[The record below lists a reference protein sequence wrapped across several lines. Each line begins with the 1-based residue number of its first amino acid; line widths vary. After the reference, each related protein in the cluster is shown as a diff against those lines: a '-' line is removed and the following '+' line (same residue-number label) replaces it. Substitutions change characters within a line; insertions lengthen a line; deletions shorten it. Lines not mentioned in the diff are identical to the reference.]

1 MAATSKSID
10 TDFLSLRTV
19 FARNTDNTKI
29 SSTKV
34 LVADGNGG
42 TFWAAPQLL
51 GSLPVFNVIETSAA
65 KYTATET
72 NRTLRLT
79 AGEGI
84 SMNSSTLLGTTFL
97 NIDVSGAANIS
108 SSKIKIAT
116 IGFISAHTDSNTNT
130 IFLSSSKTA
139 PALSTGDLYFQQ
151 LKVISSVQD
160 PIDTTPFR
168 GNSLFESNKHDFYT
182 TFAAVSPLALS
193 SFTTTKQVFLS
204 MYPYSASGFLTM
216 STTIG
221 SIFISS
227 LSTISS
233 IYITKSDFSTG
244 MLSLSTIEY
253 LNHSTSVSTLVKLSN
268 DSQVEYSNSVGNTL
282 ARAFYVQMTTY
293 FDTLNKGLSTVTA
306 VKTTIDTLLST
317 NTSIFI
323 NTQSRTTSS
332 LSTFAGSGLGSLSN
346 FTAYNMFFFSS
357 QLSTLS
363 TSLGLNILTMSN
375 SVTTSIN
382 NFNRST
388 VSTFNQLGSLGYISS
403 LSLKSTIVSLP
414 YISTKQLVSTIVSL
428 PYISTKQL
436 LSTVISLNIVSS
448 QSLISTFSLENQID
462 FYTDRS
468 TFTNRFESTV
478 KGINENAPYISTLTL
493 QSTLQS
499 TFIFNNYVNS
509 IALPSTTKSIIDY
522 GSFNGYVSS
531 ISSFTP
537 QGYIYTSNMNSA
549 IYSTTNAVFSRTST
563 ISSLTYKSTIDG
575 LGEIYT
581 TTTNFTIPNCFR
593 SSIGYDGARDIQNS
607 RYLENTDNNPYEA
620 YGFVNDIYFSTATL
634 DVASMSNFI
643 VATSKVQIDFNIS
656 FNFETTASSND
667 SYSNINRLVPISSFL
682 LYTPDSS
689 PTTFISFTNGTFTE
703 YINMYFDSNDTLNQ
717 TNKFI
722 YDKRISFLC
731 SGDDIITVNKA
742 LITLNHRVLFAKYY
756 SNENPDCNVTIING
770 FPSLTNSIF
779 VTIYN

>member
-84 SMNSSTLLGTTFL
+84 AMNSSTLLGTTFL
-97 NIDVSGAANIS
+97 NIDVSGATTIS

-116 IGFISAHTDSNTNT
+116 TGFISAHTDSNTNT

-168 GNSLFESNKHDFYT
+168 GNSLFESNKHSFYT

-221 SIFISS
+221 SIFITS

-233 IYITKSDFSTG
+233 VYITKSDFSTG

-306 VKTTIDTLLST
+306 VKTTIDTMLST
-317 NTSIFI
+317 NTNIFI

-332 LSTFAGSGLGSLSN
+332 LSTFADSGLAALSN
-346 FTAYNMFFFSS
+346 FTTYNMFFFSS

-375 SVTTSIN
+375 TVTTSIN

-414 YISTKQLVSTIVSL
+414 YISTKQL
-428 PYISTKQL
+428 
-436 LSTVISLNIVSS
+436 LSTVISLNNISS
-448 QSLISTFSLENQID
+448 QSLISTFSLENQIG

-468 TFTNRFESTV
+468 TFIQNVQSTV

-537 QGYIYTSNMNSA
+537 QGYIYTSNMNPA

-563 ISSLTYKSTIDG
+563 ISTLTYISTFDG
-575 LGEIYT
+575 LGEIYINT
-581 TTTNFTIPNCFR
+581 VNSTILACFR
-593 SSIGYDGARDIQNS
+593 SSIGYNGLRGSQNS
-607 RYLENTDNNPYEA
+607 RYLQNVDNNPYDI
-620 YGFVNDIYFSTATL
+620 YGIFNDIYFSTATL

-667 SYSNINRLVPISSFL
+667 SYENINRLVPISSFL
-682 LYTPDSS
+682 LYTPDIS
-689 PTTFISFTNGTFTE
+689 PTTFVSFTNGTFTE
-703 YINMYFDSNDTLNQ
+703 YINMYYDSNDTLNK
-717 TNKFI
+717 TNKVI

-731 SGDDIITVNKA
+731 SGGDIITVNKA

-756 SNENPDCNVTIING
+756 SNGNPDCNVTIINS

>member
-1 MAATSKSID
+1 MAAATKSID

-51 GSLPVFNVIETSAA
+51 GSLPVFNAIETSAT
-65 KYTATET
+65 KYIATET

-84 SMNSSTLLGTTFL
+84 SMNSSTLYGTTF
-97 NIDVSGAANIS
+97 IYTDVSGAATLS

-116 IGFISAHTDSNTNT
+116 TGFISAHTDSNTNT
-130 IFLSSSKTA
+130 IFLSSLKTA

-151 LKVISSVQD
+151 LKVISSVQA

-168 GNSLFESNKHDFYT
+168 GNSLFVSNKHSFYT
-182 TFAAVSPLALS
+182 TLAAVGPLAFS

-216 STTIG
+216 STVAG

-233 IYITKSDFSTG
+233 VYVTTPDFSTG
-244 MLSLSTIEY
+244 MLSISTIEY
-253 LNHSTSVSTLVKLSN
+253 LNHSTNVSTLVKLSN

-293 FDTLNKGLSTVTA
+293 FDTLNKGLSTVTG
-306 VKTTIDTLLST
+306 VKTTKDTMLST

-332 LSTFAGSGLGSLSN
+332 LSTFGGSGLGSLSN
-346 FTAYNMFFFSS
+346 FTAYNILVFST

-363 TSLGLNILTMSN
+363 TSLGQNILTMSN
-375 SVTTSIN
+375 TVTTSIN

-388 VSTFNQLGSLGYISS
+388 ISTFNQLGSLGYISS
-403 LSLKSTIVSLP
+403 LSLTSTIVSLP
-414 YISTKQLVSTIVSL
+414 YISTKKLVSTVG
-428 PYISTKQL
+428 
-436 LSTVISLNIVSS
+436 SLNIVSS
-448 QSLISTFSLENQID
+448 QSLLSTFSLKNQLG

-468 TFTNRFESTV
+468 TFTQNVQSTV
-478 KGINENAPYISTLTL
+478 KGINENAPYISSLTL

-509 IALPSTTKSIIDY
+509 IALLSTTKGIIDY

-537 QGYIYTSNMNSA
+537 QGYIYTSNMNPA
-549 IYSTTNAVFSRTST
+549 IYSTTNAVFSKTST
-563 ISSLTYKSTIDG
+563 ISTLTYISTFDTLGKIYISTANSTI
-575 LGEIYT
+575 LA
-581 TTTNFTIPNCFR
+581 CFR
-593 SSIGYDGARDIQNS
+593 SSIGYDGYSGTTQNCY
-607 RYLENTDNNPYEA
+607 RLQNLVDNPFTT
-620 YGFVNDIYFSTATL
+620 YGYKYDLYFSTAQL
-634 DVASMSNFI
+634 NIRSMSNFI
-643 VATSKVQIDFNIS
+643 VTTSKVQIDFNIFFS
-656 FNFETTASSND
+656 FPTKASSNN
-667 SYSNINRLVPISSFL
+667 SYSNVNRLIPISSFL
-682 LYTPDSS
+682 QYIPDNS
-689 PTTFISFTNGTFTE
+689 PPSFISLKNGTFTE
-703 YINMYFDSNDTLNQ
+703 YVNAYYDSNDMTNQ
-717 TNKFI
+717 TNNST
-722 YDKRISFLC
+722 YNKRISFLY
-731 SGDDIITVNKA
+731 SGDDIINTYRGNN
-742 LITLNHRVLFAKYY
+742 LLLHHRVLFAAYLP
-756 SNENPDCNVTIING
+756 NPSITLLLQSY
-770 FPSLTNSIF
+770 PSPTNSIF

>member
-1 MAATSKSID
+1 MAAATKSID

-65 KYTATET
+65 KYIATET

-84 SMNSSTLLGTTFL
+84 AMNSSTLYGTTFL

-116 IGFISAHTDSNTNT
+116 TGFISAHTDSNTNT

-168 GNSLFESNKHDFYT
+168 GNSLFESNKHSFYT

-204 MYPYSASGFLTM
+204 MYPYTASGFLTM

-221 SIFISS
+221 SIFITS

-233 IYITKSDFSTG
+233 VYITKSDFSTG

-306 VKTTIDTLLST
+306 VKTTKDTMLST

-332 LSTFAGSGLGSLSN
+332 LSTFAGVGLGSLSN
-346 FTAYNMFFFSS
+346 FTAYNMLFFSS

-375 SVTTSIN
+375 TVTTSLN

-403 LSLKSTIVSLP
+403 LSLR
-414 YISTKQLVSTIVSL
+414 STIVSL

-436 LSTVISLNIVSS
+436 LSTVISLNNVSS
-448 QSLISTFSLENQID
+448 QSLISTFSLSNQIG

-468 TFTNRFESTV
+468 TFTQNFQSTV

-493 QSTLQS
+493 LSTLQS

-537 QGYIYTSNMNSA
+537 QGYIYTSNMNPA

-563 ISSLTYKSTIDG
+563 ISTLTYISTFDTLGKIYISTANSTI
-575 LGEIYT
+575 LA
-581 TTTNFTIPNCFR
+581 CFG
-593 SSIGYDGARDIQNS
+593 SSIGYNGARGIQNS
-607 RYLENTDNNPYEA
+607 RYLQNVDNNPYDI
-620 YGFVNDIYFSTATL
+620 YGFFNDIYFSTATL

-703 YINMYFDSNDTLNQ
+703 YINMYYDSNDTLNK
-717 TNKFI
+717 TNKVI

-731 SGDDIITVNKA
+731 SGGDIITVNKA

-756 SNENPDCNVTIING
+756 SNGNPDCNVTIINS

>member
-84 SMNSSTLLGTTFL
+84 AMNSSTLLGTTFL
-97 NIDVSGAANIS
+97 NIDVSGATTIS

-116 IGFISAHTDSNTNT
+116 TGFISAHTDSNTNT

-151 LKVISSVQD
+151 IKVISSVQD

-168 GNSLFESNKHDFYT
+168 GNSLFESNKHSFYT

-221 SIFISS
+221 SIFITS

-233 IYITKSDFSTG
+233 VYITKSDFSTG

-253 LNHSTSVSTLVKLSN
+253 LNHSTNVSTLVKLSN

-306 VKTTIDTLLST
+306 VKTTIDTMLST
-317 NTSIFI
+317 NTNIFI

-332 LSTFAGSGLGSLSN
+332 LSTFAGVGLGSLSN

-403 LSLKSTIVSLP
+403 LSLR
-414 YISTKQLVSTIVSL
+414 STIVSL

-436 LSTVISLNIVSS
+436 LSTVISLNNVSS
-448 QSLISTFSLENQID
+448 QSLISTFSLENQIG

-468 TFTNRFESTV
+468 TFIQNVQSTV

-537 QGYIYTSNMNSA
+537 QGYIYTSNMNPA

-563 ISSLTYKSTIDG
+563 ISTLTYISTFDT
-575 LGEIYT
+575 LGEIYIST
-581 TTTNFTIPNCFR
+581 ANSTILACFG
-593 SSIGYDGARDIQNS
+593 SSIGYNGVRGTQNS
-607 RYLENTDNNPYEA
+607 RYLQNVDNNPYDI
-620 YGFVNDIYFSTATL
+620 YGIFNDIYFSTATL

-703 YINMYFDSNDTLNQ
+703 YINMYYDSNDTLNQ
-717 TNKFI
+717 TNKVI

-731 SGDDIITVNKA
+731 SGGDIITVNKA

-756 SNENPDCNVTIING
+756 SNANPDCNVTIINC

>member
-116 IGFISAHTDSNTNT
+116 TGFISAHTDSNTNT

-168 GNSLFESNKHDFYT
+168 GNSLFESNKHSFYT

-204 MYPYSASGFLTM
+204 MYPYTASGFLTM

-221 SIFISS
+221 SIFITS

-233 IYITKSDFSTG
+233 VYITKSDFSTG

-306 VKTTIDTLLST
+306 VKTTKDTMLST

-332 LSTFAGSGLGSLSN
+332 LSTFAGVGLGSLSN

-403 LSLKSTIVSLP
+403 LSLR
-414 YISTKQLVSTIVSL
+414 STIVSL

-436 LSTVISLNIVSS
+436 LSTVISLNNVSS
-448 QSLISTFSLENQID
+448 QSLISTFSLENQIG

-468 TFTNRFESTV
+468 TFIQNVQSTV

-537 QGYIYTSNMNSA
+537 QGYIYTSNMNPA

-563 ISSLTYKSTIDG
+563 ISTLTYISTFDG
-575 LGEIYT
+575 LGEIYIST
-581 TTTNFTIPNCFR
+581 ANSTILACFG
-593 SSIGYDGARDIQNS
+593 SSIGYNGLRGSQNS
-607 RYLENTDNNPYEA
+607 RYLQNVDNNPYDI
-620 YGFVNDIYFSTATL
+620 YGIFNDIYFSTATL

-703 YINMYFDSNDTLNQ
+703 YINMYYDSNDTLNQ
-717 TNKFI
+717 TNKVI

-731 SGDDIITVNKA
+731 SGGDIITVNKA

-756 SNENPDCNVTIING
+756 SNANPDCNVTIINC

>member
-116 IGFISAHTDSNTNT
+116 TGFISAHTDSNTNT

-168 GNSLFESNKHDFYT
+168 GNSLFESNKHSFYT

-204 MYPYSASGFLTM
+204 MYPYTASGFLTM

-221 SIFISS
+221 SIFITS

-233 IYITKSDFSTG
+233 VYITKSDFSTG

-306 VKTTIDTLLST
+306 VKTTKDTMLST

-332 LSTFAGSGLGSLSN
+332 LSTFAGVGLGSLSN
-346 FTAYNMFFFSS
+346 FTAYNMLFFSS

-375 SVTTSIN
+375 TVTTSLN

-403 LSLKSTIVSLP
+403 LSLR
-414 YISTKQLVSTIVSL
+414 STIVSL

-436 LSTVISLNIVSS
+436 LSTVISLNNVSS
-448 QSLISTFSLENQID
+448 QSLISTFSLANQIG

-468 TFTNRFESTV
+468 TFTQNVQSTV

-537 QGYIYTSNMNSA
+537 QGYIYTSNMNPA

-563 ISSLTYKSTIDG
+563 ISTLTYISTFDTLGKIYISTANSTI
-575 LGEIYT
+575 LA
-581 TTTNFTIPNCFR
+581 CFG
-593 SSIGYDGARDIQNS
+593 SSIGYNGARGIQNS
-607 RYLENTDNNPYEA
+607 RYLQNVDNNPYDI
-620 YGFVNDIYFSTATL
+620 YGFFNDIYFSTATL

-703 YINMYFDSNDTLNQ
+703 YINMYYDSNDTLNK

-731 SGDDIITVNKA
+731 SGGDIITVNKA
-742 LITLNHRVLFAKYY
+742 LIKLNHRVLFAKYY
-756 SNENPDCNVTIING
+756 SNGNPDCNVTVINC

>member
-97 NIDVSGAANIS
+97 NIDVSGATTIS

-116 IGFISAHTDSNTNT
+116 TGFISAHTDSNTNT

-168 GNSLFESNKHDFYT
+168 GNSLFESNKHSFYT

-204 MYPYSASGFLTM
+204 MYPYTASGFLTM

-221 SIFISS
+221 SIFITS

-233 IYITKSDFSTG
+233 VYITKSDFSTG

-306 VKTTIDTLLST
+306 VKTTKDTMLST

-332 LSTFAGSGLGSLSN
+332 LSTFAGVGLGSLSN
-346 FTAYNMFFFSS
+346 FTAYNMLFFSS

-375 SVTTSIN
+375 TVTTSLN

-388 VSTFNQLGSLGYISS
+388 ISTFNQLGSLGYISS
-403 LSLKSTIVSLP
+403 LSLR
-414 YISTKQLVSTIVSL
+414 STIVSL

-436 LSTVISLNIVSS
+436 LSTVISLNNVSS
-448 QSLISTFSLENQID
+448 QSLISTFSLPNQIG

-468 TFTNRFESTV
+468 TFTQNVQSTV

-563 ISSLTYKSTIDG
+563 ISTLTYISTFDG
-575 LGEIYT
+575 LGEIYIT
-581 TTTNFTIPNCFR
+581 TVNSTILACFR
-593 SSIGYDGARDIQNS
+593 SSIGYNGARGIQNS
-607 RYLENTDNNPYEA
+607 RYLQNVDNNPYDI
-620 YGFVNDIYFSTATL
+620 YGFFNDIYFSTATL

-703 YINMYFDSNDTLNQ
+703 YINMYYDSNDTLNK

-731 SGDDIITVNKA
+731 SGGDIITVNKA
-742 LITLNHRVLFAKYY
+742 LIKLNHRVLFAKYY
-756 SNENPDCNVTIING
+756 SNGNPDCNVTVINC

>member
-97 NIDVSGAANIS
+97 NIDVSGATTIS

-116 IGFISAHTDSNTNT
+116 TGFISAHTDSNTNT

-168 GNSLFESNKHDFYT
+168 GNSLFESNKHSFYT

-204 MYPYSASGFLTM
+204 MYPYTASGFLTM

-221 SIFISS
+221 SIFITS

-233 IYITKSDFSTG
+233 VYITKSDFSTG

-306 VKTTIDTLLST
+306 VKTTKDTMLST

-332 LSTFAGSGLGSLSN
+332 LSTFAGVGLGSLSN
-346 FTAYNMFFFSS
+346 FTAYNMLFFSS

-375 SVTTSIN
+375 TVTTSIN

-403 LSLKSTIVSLP
+403 LSLT
-414 YISTKQLVSTIVSL
+414 STIVSL

-436 LSTVISLNIVSS
+436 LSTVISLNNVSS
-448 QSLISTFSLENQID
+448 QSLISTFSLANQIG

-468 TFTNRFESTV
+468 TFTQNFQSTV

-493 QSTLQS
+493 LSTLQS

-537 QGYIYTSNMNSA
+537 QGYIYTSNMNPA

-563 ISSLTYKSTIDG
+563 ISTLTYISTFDG
-575 LGEIYT
+575 LGEIYIT
-581 TTTNFTIPNCFR
+581 TVNSTILACFR
-593 SSIGYDGARDIQNS
+593 SSIGYNGARGFQNS
-607 RYLENTDNNPYEA
+607 TYLQNVYNNPYDI
-620 YGFVNDIYFSTATL
+620 YGFFNDIYFSTATL

-656 FNFETTASSND
+656 FNFETTASSNQ
-667 SYSNINRLVPISSFL
+667 SYANINRLVPISSFL
-682 LYTPDSS
+682 LYTPDNS
-689 PTTFISFTNGTFTE
+689 PTSFISFTNGTFTE
-703 YINMYFDSNDTLNQ
+703 YINMYYDSNDTLNK

-731 SGDDIITVNKA
+731 SGGDIITVDKA

-756 SNENPDCNVTIING
+756 SNANPDCNVTIINC

>member
-65 KYTATET
+65 KYTATEI

-84 SMNSSTLLGTTFL
+84 AMNSSTLYGTTFL

-116 IGFISAHTDSNTNT
+116 TGFISAHTDSNTNT

-168 GNSLFESNKHDFYT
+168 GNSLFESNKHNFYT

-204 MYPYSASGFLTM
+204 MYPYTASGFLTM

-221 SIFISS
+221 SIFITS

-233 IYITKSDFSTG
+233 VYITKSDFSTG

-306 VKTTIDTLLST
+306 VKTTIDTMLST
-317 NTSIFI
+317 NTNIFI

-346 FTAYNMFFFSS
+346 FTAYNMLFFSS

-375 SVTTSIN
+375 TVTTSLN

-403 LSLKSTIVSLP
+403 LSLR
-414 YISTKQLVSTIVSL
+414 STIVSL

-436 LSTVISLNIVSS
+436 LSTVISLNNVSS
-448 QSLISTFSLENQID
+448 QSLISTFSLANQIG

-468 TFTNRFESTV
+468 TFIQNVQSTV

-537 QGYIYTSNMNSA
+537 QGYIYTSNMNPA

-563 ISSLTYKSTIDG
+563 ISTLTYISTFDTLGKIYISTANSTI
-575 LGEIYT
+575 LA
-581 TTTNFTIPNCFR
+581 CFG
-593 SSIGYDGARDIQNS
+593 SSIGYNGARGIQNS
-607 RYLENTDNNPYEA
+607 RYLQNVDNNPYDI
-620 YGFVNDIYFSTATL
+620 YGFFNDIYFSTATL

-703 YINMYFDSNDTLNQ
+703 YINMYYDSNDTLNQ
-717 TNKFI
+717 TNKVI

-731 SGDDIITVNKA
+731 SGGDIITVNKA

-756 SNENPDCNVTIING
+756 SNGNPDCNVTIING

>member
-84 SMNSSTLLGTTFL
+84 AMNSSTLLGTTFL
-97 NIDVSGAANIS
+97 NIDVSGATTIS

-116 IGFISAHTDSNTNT
+116 TGFISAHTDSNTNT

-168 GNSLFESNKHDFYT
+168 GNSLFESNKHSFYT

-216 STTIG
+216 STTVG

-306 VKTTIDTLLST
+306 VKTTIDTMLST
-317 NTSIFI
+317 NTNIFI

-332 LSTFAGSGLGSLSN
+332 LSTFADSGLAALSN
-346 FTAYNMFFFSS
+346 FTTYNMFFFSS

-375 SVTTSIN
+375 TVTTSIN

-403 LSLKSTIVSLP
+403 LSLR
-414 YISTKQLVSTIVSL
+414 STIVSL

-436 LSTVISLNIVSS
+436 LSTVISLNNVSS
-448 QSLISTFSLENQID
+448 QSLISTFSLQNQIG

-468 TFTNRFESTV
+468 TFTQNVQSTV

-537 QGYIYTSNMNSA
+537 QGYIYTSNMNPA

-563 ISSLTYKSTIDG
+563 ISTLTYISTFDT
-575 LGEIYT
+575 LGEIYIST
-581 TTTNFTIPNCFR
+581 ANSTILACFG
-593 SSIGYDGARDIQNS
+593 SSIGYNGLRGTQNS
-607 RYLENTDNNPYEA
+607 RYLQNVDNNPYDI
-620 YGFVNDIYFSTATL
+620 YGFFNDIYFSTATL
-634 DVASMSNFI
+634 DVGSMSDFI

-656 FNFETTASSND
+656 FNFETTASSNE

-703 YINMYFDSNDTLNQ
+703 YINMYYDSNDTLNK

-731 SGDDIITVNKA
+731 SGGDIITVNKA

-756 SNENPDCNVTIING
+756 SNGNPDCNVTIINS

>member
-116 IGFISAHTDSNTNT
+116 TGFISAHTDSNTNT

-168 GNSLFESNKHDFYT
+168 GNSLFESNKHNFYT

-204 MYPYSASGFLTM
+204 MYPYTASGFLTM

-221 SIFISS
+221 SIFITS

-233 IYITKSDFSTG
+233 VYITKSDFSTG

-306 VKTTIDTLLST
+306 VKTTIDTMLST
-317 NTSIFI
+317 NTNIFI

-332 LSTFAGSGLGSLSN
+332 LSTFTGIGLGSLSN
-346 FTAYNMFFFSS
+346 FTAYNMLFFSS

-375 SVTTSIN
+375 TVTTSIN

-403 LSLKSTIVSLP
+403 LSLR
-414 YISTKQLVSTIVSL
+414 STIVSL

-436 LSTVISLNIVSS
+436 LSTVISLNNVSS
-448 QSLISTFSLENQID
+448 QSLISTFSLANQIG

-468 TFTNRFESTV
+468 TFTQNVQSTV

-537 QGYIYTSNMNSA
+537 QGYIYTSNMNPA

-563 ISSLTYKSTIDG
+563 ISTLTYISTFDTLGKIYISTANSTI
-575 LGEIYT
+575 LA
-581 TTTNFTIPNCFR
+581 CFG
-593 SSIGYDGARDIQNS
+593 SSIGYNGARGIQNS
-607 RYLENTDNNPYEA
+607 RYLQNVDNNPYDI
-620 YGFVNDIYFSTATL
+620 YGFFNDIYFSTATL

-703 YINMYFDSNDTLNQ
+703 YINMYYDSNDTLNK

-731 SGDDIITVNKA
+731 SGGDIITVNKA
-742 LITLNHRVLFAKYY
+742 LIKLNHRVLFAKYY
-756 SNENPDCNVTIING
+756 SNGNPDCNVTIINS

>member
-116 IGFISAHTDSNTNT
+116 TGFISAHTDSNTNT

-168 GNSLFESNKHDFYT
+168 GNSLFESNKHNFYT

-204 MYPYSASGFLTM
+204 MYPYTASGFLTM

-221 SIFISS
+221 SIFITS

-233 IYITKSDFSTG
+233 VYITKSDFSTG

-346 FTAYNMFFFSS
+346 FTAYNMLFFSS

-375 SVTTSIN
+375 TVTTSLN

-403 LSLKSTIVSLP
+403 LSLR
-414 YISTKQLVSTIVSL
+414 STIVSL

-436 LSTVISLNIVSS
+436 LSTVISLNNVSS
-448 QSLISTFSLENQID
+448 QSLISTFSLQNQIG

-468 TFTNRFESTV
+468 TFTQNVQSTV

-493 QSTLQS
+493 HSTLQS

-537 QGYIYTSNMNSA
+537 QGYIYTSNMNPA

-593 SSIGYDGARDIQNS
+593 SSIGYNGARDIQNS

-682 LYTPDSS
+682 LYTPDSN

-703 YINMYFDSNDTLNQ
+703 YINMYYDSNDTLNK
-717 TNKFI
+717 TNKVI

-731 SGDDIITVNKA
+731 SGGDIITVDKA

-756 SNENPDCNVTIING
+756 SNANPDCNVTIINC

>member
-97 NIDVSGAANIS
+97 NIDVSGATTIS

-116 IGFISAHTDSNTNT
+116 TGFISAHTDSNTNT

-168 GNSLFESNKHDFYT
+168 GNSLFESNKHSFYT

-204 MYPYSASGFLTM
+204 MYPYTASGFLTM

-221 SIFISS
+221 SIFITS

-233 IYITKSDFSTG
+233 VYITKSDFSTG

-306 VKTTIDTLLST
+306 VKTTKDTMLST

-332 LSTFAGSGLGSLSN
+332 LSTFAGVGLGSLSN
-346 FTAYNMFFFSS
+346 FTAYNMLFFSS

-375 SVTTSIN
+375 TVTTSLN

-388 VSTFNQLGSLGYISS
+388 ISTFNQLGSLGYISS
-403 LSLKSTIVSLP
+403 LSLR
-414 YISTKQLVSTIVSL
+414 STIVSL

-436 LSTVISLNIVSS
+436 LSTVISLNNVSS
-448 QSLISTFSLENQID
+448 QSLISTFSLANQIG

-468 TFTNRFESTV
+468 TFTQNVQSTV

-537 QGYIYTSNMNSA
+537 QGYIYTSNMNPA

-563 ISSLTYKSTIDG
+563 ISTLTYISTFDG
-575 LGEIYT
+575 LGEIYIST
-581 TTTNFTIPNCFR
+581 ANSTILACFG
-593 SSIGYDGARDIQNS
+593 SSIGYNGARGNQNS
-607 RYLENTDNNPYEA
+607 RYLQNVDNNPYDI
-620 YGFVNDIYFSTATL
+620 YGFFNDIYFSTATL

-703 YINMYFDSNDTLNQ
+703 YINMYYDSNDTLNK

-731 SGDDIITVNKA
+731 SGGDIITVNKA
-742 LITLNHRVLFAKYY
+742 LIKLNHRVLFAKYY
-756 SNENPDCNVTIING
+756 SNGNPDCNVTVINC

>member
-1 MAATSKSID
+1 MAAATKSID

-51 GSLPVFNVIETSAA
+51 GSLPIFNVIETSAA

-84 SMNSSTLLGTTFL
+84 SMNSSTLFGTTFL
-97 NIDVSGAANIS
+97 NIDVSGANNIS

-116 IGFISAHTDSNTNT
+116 TGFISAHTDSNTNT
-130 IFLSSSKTA
+130 IFLSSSKIS

-151 LKVISSVQD
+151 LKVISSVQA

-168 GNSLFESNKHDFYT
+168 GNSLFESNNHNFYT

-204 MYPYSASGFLTM
+204 MYPYTASGFLTM
-216 STTIG
+216 STTVG

-233 IYITKSDFSTG
+233 VYITKSDFSTG
-244 MLSLSTIEY
+244 MLSLSTTEY
-253 LNHSTSVSTLVKLSN
+253 LNHSTNVSTLVKLSN

-282 ARAFYVQMTTY
+282 ARAFFVQMTTY

-306 VKTTIDTLLST
+306 VKTTIDTMLST

-332 LSTFAGSGLGSLSN
+332 LSTFGGSGLGSLSN
-346 FTAYNMFFFSS
+346 FTAYNILVFST

-375 SVTTSIN
+375 TVTTSIN
-382 NFNRST
+382 NFNQST
-388 VSTFNQLGSLGYISS
+388 ISTFNHLGSLGYISS
-403 LSLKSTIVSLP
+403 LSLISTIVSLP
-414 YISTKQLVSTIVSL
+414 YISTKKLVSTIE
-428 PYISTKQL
+428 
-436 LSTVISLNIVSS
+436 SLNIVSS
-448 QSLISTFSLENQID
+448 QSLLSTFSLKNQLD

-468 TFTNRFESTV
+468 TFTQNVQSTV

-509 IALPSTTKSIIDY
+509 IALQSTTKSIIDY

-537 QGYIYTSNMNSA
+537 QGYIYTSNMNPA
-549 IYSTTNAVFSRTST
+549 IYSTTNAVFSKTSIISTLTYISTFDTLGKIYISTANST
-563 ISSLTYKSTIDG
+563 ILA
-575 LGEIYT
+575 
-581 TTTNFTIPNCFR
+581 CFR
-593 SSIGYDGARDIQNS
+593 SSIGYNGLRGSQNS
-607 RYLENTDNNPYEA
+607 RYLQNVDNNPYDI
-620 YGFVNDIYFSTATL
+620 YGYINDIYFSTATL
-634 DVASMSNFI
+634 DIGSMSNFI

-682 LYTPDSS
+682 LYTPPFNS
-689 PTTFISFTNGTFTE
+689 PTFISLTNGTFTE
-703 YINMYFDSNDTLNQ
+703 YINIYYDSNDIITNQ

-722 YDKRISFLC
+722 YDKRISFLY
-731 SGDDIITVNKA
+731 SGEDIITVNKA
-742 LITLNHRVLFAKYY
+742 LVTLNHRVLFAKYY
-756 SNENPDCNVTIING
+756 TNGNPDCNVTVINS

>member
-97 NIDVSGAANIS
+97 NIDVSGATTIS

-116 IGFISAHTDSNTNT
+116 TGFISAHTDSNTNT

-168 GNSLFESNKHDFYT
+168 GNSLFESNKHSFYT

-204 MYPYSASGFLTM
+204 MYPYTASGFLTM

-221 SIFISS
+221 SIFITS

-233 IYITKSDFSTG
+233 VYITKSDFSTG

-253 LNHSTSVSTLVKLSN
+253 LNHSTNVSTLVKLSN

-306 VKTTIDTLLST
+306 VKTTKDTMLST

-332 LSTFAGSGLGSLSN
+332 LSTFAGVGLGSLSN

-414 YISTKQLVSTIVSL
+414 YISTKKLV
-428 PYISTKQL
+428 
-436 LSTVISLNIVSS
+436 STVISLNNVSS
-448 QSLISTFSLENQID
+448 QSLISTFSLPNQIG

-468 TFTNRFESTV
+468 TFTQNVQSTV

-537 QGYIYTSNMNSA
+537 QGYIYTSNMNPA

-563 ISSLTYKSTIDG
+563 ISTLTYISTFDG
-575 LGEIYT
+575 LGEIYIST
-581 TTTNFTIPNCFR
+581 ANSTILACFG
-593 SSIGYDGARDIQNS
+593 SSIGYNGLRGSQNS
-607 RYLENTDNNPYEA
+607 RYLQNVDNNPYDI
-620 YGFVNDIYFSTATL
+620 YGIFNDIYFSTATL

-703 YINMYFDSNDTLNQ
+703 YINMYYDSNDTLNQ
-717 TNKFI
+717 TNKVI

-731 SGDDIITVNKA
+731 SGGDIITVNKA

-756 SNENPDCNVTIING
+756 SNANPDCNVTIINC

>member
-1 MAATSKSID
+1 MAAATKSID

-65 KYTATET
+65 KYIATET

-84 SMNSSTLLGTTFL
+84 AMNSSTLYGTTFL

-116 IGFISAHTDSNTNT
+116 TGFISAHTDSNTNT

-168 GNSLFESNKHDFYT
+168 GNSLFESNKHSFYT

-204 MYPYSASGFLTM
+204 MYPYTASGFLTM

-221 SIFISS
+221 SIFITS

-233 IYITKSDFSTG
+233 VYITKSDFSTG

-306 VKTTIDTLLST
+306 VKTTKDTMLST

-346 FTAYNMFFFSS
+346 FTAYNMLFFSS

-375 SVTTSIN
+375 TVTTSLN

-388 VSTFNQLGSLGYISS
+388 ISTFNQLGSLGYISS
-403 LSLKSTIVSLP
+403 LSLR
-414 YISTKQLVSTIVSL
+414 STIVSL

-436 LSTVISLNIVSS
+436 LSTVISLNNVSS
-448 QSLISTFSLENQID
+448 QSLISTFSLANQIG

-468 TFTNRFESTV
+468 TFTQNVQSTV

-537 QGYIYTSNMNSA
+537 QGYIYTSNMNPA

-563 ISSLTYKSTIDG
+563 ISTLTYISTFDTLGKIYISTANSTI
-575 LGEIYT
+575 LA
-581 TTTNFTIPNCFR
+581 CFG
-593 SSIGYDGARDIQNS
+593 SSIGYNGARGNQNS
-607 RYLENTDNNPYEA
+607 RYLQNVDNNPYDI
-620 YGFVNDIYFSTATL
+620 YGFFNDIYFSTATL

-703 YINMYFDSNDTLNQ
+703 YINMYYDSNDTLNK

-731 SGDDIITVNKA
+731 SGGDIITVNKA
-742 LITLNHRVLFAKYY
+742 LIKLNHRVLFAKYY
-756 SNENPDCNVTIING
+756 SNGNPDCNVTVINC

>member
-116 IGFISAHTDSNTNT
+116 TGFISAHTDSNTNT

-168 GNSLFESNKHDFYT
+168 GNSLFESNKHSFYT

-204 MYPYSASGFLTM
+204 MYPYTASGFLTM

-221 SIFISS
+221 SIFITS

-233 IYITKSDFSTG
+233 VYITKSDFSTG

-306 VKTTIDTLLST
+306 VKTTKDTMLST

-332 LSTFAGSGLGSLSN
+332 LSTFADSGLAALSN
-346 FTAYNMFFFSS
+346 FTTYNMFFFSS

-375 SVTTSIN
+375 TVTTSIN

-403 LSLKSTIVSLP
+403 LSLR
-414 YISTKQLVSTIVSL
+414 STIVSL

-436 LSTVISLNIVSS
+436 LSTVISLNNVSS
-448 QSLISTFSLENQID
+448 QSLISTFSLQNQIG

-468 TFTNRFESTV
+468 TFIQNVQSTV

-537 QGYIYTSNMNSA
+537 QGYIYTSNMNPA

-563 ISSLTYKSTIDG
+563 ISTLTYISTFDT
-575 LGEIYT
+575 LGEIYIST
-581 TTTNFTIPNCFR
+581 ANSTILACFG
-593 SSIGYDGARDIQNS
+593 SSIGYNGARGIQNS
-607 RYLENTDNNPYEA
+607 RYLENVDNNPYDI
-620 YGFVNDIYFSTATL
+620 YGFSNDIYFSTATL

-656 FNFETTASSND
+656 FNFETTASSNQ
-667 SYSNINRLVPISSFL
+667 SYANINRLVPISSFL
-682 LYTPDSS
+682 LYTPDNS

-703 YINMYFDSNDTLNQ
+703 YINMYYDSNDTLNK
-717 TNKFI
+717 TNKVI

-731 SGDDIITVNKA
+731 SGGDIITVNKA

-756 SNENPDCNVTIING
+756 SNANPDCNVTIINC

>member
-116 IGFISAHTDSNTNT
+116 TGFISAHTDSNTNT

-168 GNSLFESNKHDFYT
+168 GNSLFESNKHNFYT

-204 MYPYSASGFLTM
+204 MYPYTASGFLTM

-221 SIFISS
+221 SIFITS

-233 IYITKSDFSTG
+233 VYITKSDFSTG

-306 VKTTIDTLLST
+306 VKTTKDTMLST

-332 LSTFAGSGLGSLSN
+332 LSTFADSGLAALSN
-346 FTAYNMFFFSS
+346 FTTYNMFFFSS

-375 SVTTSIN
+375 TVTTSIN

-403 LSLKSTIVSLP
+403 LSLR
-414 YISTKQLVSTIVSL
+414 STIVSL

-436 LSTVISLNIVSS
+436 LSTVISLNNVSS
-448 QSLISTFSLENQID
+448 QSLISTFSLENQIG

-468 TFTNRFESTV
+468 TFIQNVQSTV

-537 QGYIYTSNMNSA
+537 QGYIYTSNMNPA

-563 ISSLTYKSTIDG
+563 ISTLTYISTFDT
-575 LGEIYT
+575 LGEIYIST
-581 TTTNFTIPNCFR
+581 ANSTILACFG
-593 SSIGYDGARDIQNS
+593 SSIGYNGARGNQNS
-607 RYLENTDNNPYEA
+607 RYLQNVDNNPYDI
-620 YGFVNDIYFSTATL
+620 YGIFNDIYFSTAAL

-682 LYTPDSS
+682 LYTPDIS
-689 PTTFISFTNGTFTE
+689 PTTFVSFTNGTFTE
-703 YINMYFDSNDTLNQ
+703 YINMYYDSNDTLNK

-731 SGDDIITVNKA
+731 SGGDIITVNKA

-756 SNENPDCNVTIING
+756 SNANPDCNVTIINC

>member
-97 NIDVSGAANIS
+97 NIDVSGATTIS

-116 IGFISAHTDSNTNT
+116 TGFISAHTDSNTNT

-168 GNSLFESNKHDFYT
+168 GNSLFESNKHNFYT

-204 MYPYSASGFLTM
+204 MYPYTASGFLTM

-221 SIFISS
+221 SIFITS

-233 IYITKSDFSTG
+233 VYITKSDFSTG

-306 VKTTIDTLLST
+306 VKTTKDTMLST

-332 LSTFAGSGLGSLSN
+332 LSTFAGVGLGSLSN
-346 FTAYNMFFFSS
+346 FTAYNMLFFSS

-375 SVTTSIN
+375 TVTTSIN

-403 LSLKSTIVSLP
+403 LSLR
-414 YISTKQLVSTIVSL
+414 STIVSL

-436 LSTVISLNIVSS
+436 LSTVISLNNVSS
-448 QSLISTFSLENQID
+448 QSLISTFSLANQIG

-468 TFTNRFESTV
+468 TFTQNVQSTV

-537 QGYIYTSNMNSA
+537 QGYIYTSNMNPA

-563 ISSLTYKSTIDG
+563 ISTLTYISTFDTLGKIYISTANSTI
-575 LGEIYT
+575 LA
-581 TTTNFTIPNCFR
+581 CFG
-593 SSIGYDGARDIQNS
+593 SSIGYNGARGIQNS
-607 RYLENTDNNPYEA
+607 RYLENVDNNPYDI
-620 YGFVNDIYFSTATL
+620 YGFSNDIYFSTATL

-703 YINMYFDSNDTLNQ
+703 YINMYYDSNDTLNK

-731 SGDDIITVNKA
+731 SGGDIITVNKA
-742 LITLNHRVLFAKYY
+742 LIKLNHRVLFAKYY
-756 SNENPDCNVTIING
+756 SNGNPDCNVTVINC

>member
-116 IGFISAHTDSNTNT
+116 TGFISAHTDSNTNT

-168 GNSLFESNKHDFYT
+168 GNSLFESNKHSFYT

-204 MYPYSASGFLTM
+204 MYPYTASGFLTM

-221 SIFISS
+221 SIFITS

-233 IYITKSDFSTG
+233 VYITKSDFSTG

-306 VKTTIDTLLST
+306 VKTTIDTMLST
-317 NTSIFI
+317 NTNIFI

-332 LSTFAGSGLGSLSN
+332 LSTFADSGLAALSN
-346 FTAYNMFFFSS
+346 FTTYNMFFFSS

-375 SVTTSIN
+375 TVTTSIN

-414 YISTKQLVSTIVSL
+414 YISTKKLV
-428 PYISTKQL
+428 
-436 LSTVISLNIVSS
+436 STVISLNNVSS
-448 QSLISTFSLENQID
+448 QSLISTFSLQNQIG

-468 TFTNRFESTV
+468 TFTQNVQSTV

-537 QGYIYTSNMNSA
+537 QGYIYTSNMNPA

-563 ISSLTYKSTIDG
+563 ISTLTYISTFDG
-575 LGEIYT
+575 LGEIYIST
-581 TTTNFTIPNCFR
+581 ANSTILACFG
-593 SSIGYDGARDIQNS
+593 SSIGYNGLRGTQNS
-607 RYLENTDNNPYEA
+607 RYLQNVDNNPYDI
-620 YGFVNDIYFSTATL
+620 YGFFNDIYFSTATL
-634 DVASMSNFI
+634 DVGSMSDFI

-656 FNFETTASSND
+656 FNFETTASSNE

-703 YINMYFDSNDTLNQ
+703 YINMYYDSNDTLNK

-731 SGDDIITVNKA
+731 SGGDIITVNKA

-756 SNENPDCNVTIING
+756 SNGNPDCNVTIINS

>member
-116 IGFISAHTDSNTNT
+116 TGFISAHTDSNTNT

-151 LKVISSVQD
+151 IKVISSVQD

-168 GNSLFESNKHDFYT
+168 GNSLFESNKHSFYT

-204 MYPYSASGFLTM
+204 MYPYTASGFLTM

-233 IYITKSDFSTG
+233 VYITKSDFSTG
-244 MLSLSTIEY
+244 MLSISTIEY
-253 LNHSTSVSTLVKLSN
+253 LNHSTNVSTLVKLSN

-306 VKTTIDTLLST
+306 VKTTKDTMLST

-346 FTAYNMFFFSS
+346 FTAYNMLFFSS

-375 SVTTSIN
+375 TVTTSLN

-403 LSLKSTIVSLP
+403 LSLTSTIVSLP
-414 YISTKQLVSTIVSL
+414 YISTKKLVSTIE
-428 PYISTKQL
+428 
-436 LSTVISLNIVSS
+436 SLNIVLS
-448 QSLISTFSLENQID
+448 QSLISTFSLPNQIG

-468 TFTNRFESTV
+468 TFTQNVQSTV

-537 QGYIYTSNMNSA
+537 QGYIYTSNMNPA

-563 ISSLTYKSTIDG
+563 ISTLTYISTFDG
-575 LGEIYT
+575 LGEIYIST
-581 TTTNFTIPNCFR
+581 ANSTILACFG
-593 SSIGYDGARDIQNS
+593 SSIGYNGLRGSQNS
-607 RYLENTDNNPYEA
+607 RYLQNVDNNPYDI
-620 YGFVNDIYFSTATL
+620 YGIFNDIYFSTATL
-634 DVASMSNFI
+634 DIASMSNFI

-667 SYSNINRLVPISSFL
+667 SYENINRLVPISSFL

-703 YINMYFDSNDTLNQ
+703 YINMYYDSNDTLNK
-717 TNKFI
+717 TNKVI

-731 SGDDIITVNKA
+731 SGGDIITVDKA

-756 SNENPDCNVTIING
+756 SNANPDCNVTIINC

>member
-116 IGFISAHTDSNTNT
+116 TGFISAHTDSNTNT

-168 GNSLFESNKHDFYT
+168 GNSLFESNKHSFYT

-204 MYPYSASGFLTM
+204 MYPYTASGFLTM

-221 SIFISS
+221 SIFITS

-233 IYITKSDFSTG
+233 VYITKSDFSTG

-346 FTAYNMFFFSS
+346 FTAYNMLFFSS

-375 SVTTSIN
+375 TVTTSLN

-388 VSTFNQLGSLGYISS
+388 ISTFNQLGSLGYISS
-403 LSLKSTIVSLP
+403 LSLR
-414 YISTKQLVSTIVSL
+414 STIVSL

-436 LSTVISLNIVSS
+436 LSTVISLNNVSS
-448 QSLISTFSLENQID
+448 QSLISTFSLANQIG

-468 TFTNRFESTV
+468 TFTQNVQSTV

-537 QGYIYTSNMNSA
+537 QGYIYTSNMNPA

-563 ISSLTYKSTIDG
+563 ISTLTYISTFDG
-575 LGEIYT
+575 LGEIYIT
-581 TTTNFTIPNCFR
+581 TVNSTILACFR
-593 SSIGYDGARDIQNS
+593 SSIGYNGARGIQNS
-607 RYLENTDNNPYEA
+607 RYLQNVDNNPYDI
-620 YGFVNDIYFSTATL
+620 YGFFNDIYFSTATL

-703 YINMYFDSNDTLNQ
+703 YINMYYDSNDTLNK

-731 SGDDIITVNKA
+731 SGGDIITVNKA
-742 LITLNHRVLFAKYY
+742 LIELNHRVLFAKYY
-756 SNENPDCNVTIING
+756 SNGNPDCNVTVINC

>member
-116 IGFISAHTDSNTNT
+116 TGFISAHTDSNTNT

-168 GNSLFESNKHDFYT
+168 GNSLFESNKHSFYT

-204 MYPYSASGFLTM
+204 MYPYTASGFLTM

-233 IYITKSDFSTG
+233 VYITKSDFSTG

-306 VKTTIDTLLST
+306 VKTTKDTMLST

-346 FTAYNMFFFSS
+346 FTAYNMLFFSS

-375 SVTTSIN
+375 TVTTSLN

-403 LSLKSTIVSLP
+403 LSLR
-414 YISTKQLVSTIVSL
+414 STIVSL

-436 LSTVISLNIVSS
+436 LSTVISLNNVSS
-448 QSLISTFSLENQID
+448 QSLISTFSLSNQIG

-468 TFTNRFESTV
+468 TFTQNFQSTV

-493 QSTLQS
+493 LSTLQS

-537 QGYIYTSNMNSA
+537 QGYIYTSNMNPA

-563 ISSLTYKSTIDG
+563 ISTLTYISTFDTLGKIYISTANSTI
-575 LGEIYT
+575 LA
-581 TTTNFTIPNCFR
+581 CFG
-593 SSIGYDGARDIQNS
+593 SSIGYNGVRGNQNS
-607 RYLENTDNNPYEA
+607 RYLQNVDNNPYDI
-620 YGFVNDIYFSTATL
+620 YGFFNDIYFSTATL

-682 LYTPDSS
+682 LYTPDSN

-703 YINMYFDSNDTLNQ
+703 YINMYYDSNDTLNK

-731 SGDDIITVNKA
+731 SGGDIITVNKA

-756 SNENPDCNVTIING
+756 SNGNPDCNVTVINC

>member
-116 IGFISAHTDSNTNT
+116 TGFISAHTDSNTNT

-168 GNSLFESNKHDFYT
+168 GNSLFESNKHSFYT

-204 MYPYSASGFLTM
+204 MYPYTASGFLTM

-221 SIFISS
+221 SIFITS

-233 IYITKSDFSTG
+233 VYITKSDFSTG

-306 VKTTIDTLLST
+306 VKTTKDTMLST

-332 LSTFAGSGLGSLSN
+332 LSTFAGVGLGSLSN

-403 LSLKSTIVSLP
+403 LSLR
-414 YISTKQLVSTIVSL
+414 STIVSL

-436 LSTVISLNIVSS
+436 LSTVISLNNVSS
-448 QSLISTFSLENQID
+448 QSLISTFSLENQIG

-468 TFTNRFESTV
+468 TFIQNVQSTV

-537 QGYIYTSNMNSA
+537 QGYIYTSNMNPA

-563 ISSLTYKSTIDG
+563 ISTLTYISTFDT
-575 LGEIYT
+575 LGEIYIST
-581 TTTNFTIPNCFR
+581 ANSTILACFG
-593 SSIGYDGARDIQNS
+593 SSIGYNGVRGTQNS
-607 RYLENTDNNPYEA
+607 RYLQNVDNNPYDI
-620 YGFVNDIYFSTATL
+620 YGIFNDIYFSTATL

-703 YINMYFDSNDTLNQ
+703 YINMYYDSNDTLNQ
-717 TNKFI
+717 TNKVI

-731 SGDDIITVNKA
+731 SGGDIITVNKA

-756 SNENPDCNVTIING
+756 SNANPDCNVTIINC

>member
-1 MAATSKSID
+1 MAAATKSID

-65 KYTATET
+65 KYIATET

-84 SMNSSTLLGTTFL
+84 AMNSSTLYGTTFL
-97 NIDVSGAANIS
+97 NIDISGAANIS
-108 SSKIKIAT
+108 SSKIKIAAT
-116 IGFISAHTDSNTNT
+116 GFISAHPDSNTNT

-168 GNSLFESNKHDFYT
+168 GNSLFESNKHSFYT

-204 MYPYSASGFLTM
+204 MYPYTASGFLTM

-221 SIFISS
+221 SIFITS

-233 IYITKSDFSTG
+233 VYITKSDFSTG

-306 VKTTIDTLLST
+306 VKTTKDTMLST

-346 FTAYNMFFFSS
+346 FTAYNMLFFSS

-375 SVTTSIN
+375 TVTTSLN

-403 LSLKSTIVSLP
+403 LSLR
-414 YISTKQLVSTIVSL
+414 STIVSL

-436 LSTVISLNIVSS
+436 LSTVISLNNVSS
-448 QSLISTFSLENQID
+448 QSLISTFSLQNQIG

-468 TFTNRFESTV
+468 TFTQNVQSTV

-537 QGYIYTSNMNSA
+537 QGYIYTSNMNPA

-563 ISSLTYKSTIDG
+563 ISTLTYISTFDTLGKIYISTANSTI
-575 LGEIYT
+575 LA
-581 TTTNFTIPNCFR
+581 CFG
-593 SSIGYDGARDIQNS
+593 SSIGYNGARGIQNS
-607 RYLENTDNNPYEA
+607 RYLQNVDNNPYDI
-620 YGFVNDIYFSTATL
+620 YGFFNDIYFSTATL

-703 YINMYFDSNDTLNQ
+703 YINMYYDSNDTLNK

-731 SGDDIITVNKA
+731 SGGDIITVNKA
-742 LITLNHRVLFAKYY
+742 LIKLNHRVLFAKYY
-756 SNENPDCNVTIING
+756 SNGNPDCNVTVINC

>member
-116 IGFISAHTDSNTNT
+116 TGFISAHTDSNTNT

-168 GNSLFESNKHDFYT
+168 GNSLFESNKHNFYT

-204 MYPYSASGFLTM
+204 MYPYTASGFLTM

-221 SIFISS
+221 SIFITS

-233 IYITKSDFSTG
+233 VYITKSDFSTG

-306 VKTTIDTLLST
+306 VKTTIDTMLST
-317 NTSIFI
+317 NTNIFI

-332 LSTFAGSGLGSLSN
+332 LSTFADSGLAALSN
-346 FTAYNMFFFSS
+346 FTTYNMFFFSS

-375 SVTTSIN
+375 TVTTSIN

-403 LSLKSTIVSLP
+403 LSLR
-414 YISTKQLVSTIVSL
+414 STIVSL

-436 LSTVISLNIVSS
+436 LSTVISLNNVSS
-448 QSLISTFSLENQID
+448 QSLISTFSLENQIG

-468 TFTNRFESTV
+468 TFIQNVQSTV

-537 QGYIYTSNMNSA
+537 QGYIYTSNMNPA

-563 ISSLTYKSTIDG
+563 ISTLTYISTFDT
-575 LGEIYT
+575 LGEIYIST
-581 TTTNFTIPNCFR
+581 ANSTILACFG
-593 SSIGYDGARDIQNS
+593 SSIGYNGLRGTQNS
-607 RYLENTDNNPYEA
+607 RYLQNVDNNPYDI
-620 YGFVNDIYFSTATL
+620 YGFFNDIYFSTATL
-634 DVASMSNFI
+634 DVGSMSDFI

-656 FNFETTASSND
+656 FNFETTASSNE

-703 YINMYFDSNDTLNQ
+703 YINMYYDSNDTLNK

-731 SGDDIITVNKA
+731 SGGDIITVNKA

-756 SNENPDCNVTIING
+756 SNGNPDCNVTIINS

>member
-346 FTAYNMFFFSS
+346 FTAYNMLFFSS

-375 SVTTSIN
+375 TVTTSIN

-403 LSLKSTIVSLP
+403 LSLR
-414 YISTKQLVSTIVSL
+414 STIVSL

-436 LSTVISLNIVSS
+436 LSTVISLNNVSS

-537 QGYIYTSNMNSA
+537 QGYIYTSNMNPA

-563 ISSLTYKSTIDG
+563 ISTLTYISTFDG
-575 LGEIYT
+575 LGEIYIST
-581 TTTNFTIPNCFR
+581 ANSTILACFG
-593 SSIGYDGARDIQNS
+593 SSIGYNGARGNQNS
-607 RYLENTDNNPYEA
+607 RYLQNVDNNPYDI
-620 YGFVNDIYFSTATL
+620 YGFFNDIYFSTATL

>member
-1 MAATSKSID
+1 MAAATKSID

-42 TFWAAPQLL
+42 TFWAAPQTL
-51 GSLPVFNVIETSAA
+51 GSFPVFNVIETSAA
-65 KYTATET
+65 KYIATET

-84 SMNSSTLLGTTFL
+84 AMNSSTLYGTTFL
-97 NIDVSGAANIS
+97 NIDISGAANIS
-108 SSKIKIAT
+108 SSKIKIAAT
-116 IGFISAHTDSNTNT
+116 GFISAHPDSNTNT

-168 GNSLFESNKHDFYT
+168 GNSLFESNKHSFYT

-204 MYPYSASGFLTM
+204 MYPYTASGFLTM

-233 IYITKSDFSTG
+233 VYITKSDFSTG
-244 MLSLSTIEY
+244 MLSISTIEY
-253 LNHSTSVSTLVKLSN
+253 LNHSTNVSTLVKLSN

-306 VKTTIDTLLST
+306 VKTTKDTMLST

-346 FTAYNMFFFSS
+346 FTAYNMLFFSS

-375 SVTTSIN
+375 TVTTSLN

-403 LSLKSTIVSLP
+403 LSLTSTIVSLP
-414 YISTKQLVSTIVSL
+414 YISTKKLVSTIE
-428 PYISTKQL
+428 
-436 LSTVISLNIVSS
+436 SLNIVLS
-448 QSLISTFSLENQID
+448 QSLISTFSLPNQIG

-468 TFTNRFESTV
+468 TFTQNVQSTV

-537 QGYIYTSNMNSA
+537 QGYIYTSNMNPA

-563 ISSLTYKSTIDG
+563 ISTLTYISTFDG
-575 LGEIYT
+575 LGEIYIST
-581 TTTNFTIPNCFR
+581 ANSTILACFG
-593 SSIGYDGARDIQNS
+593 SSIGYNGLRGSQNS
-607 RYLENTDNNPYEA
+607 RYLQNVDNNPYDI
-620 YGFVNDIYFSTATL
+620 YGIFNDIYFSTATL
-634 DVASMSNFI
+634 DIASMSNFI

-667 SYSNINRLVPISSFL
+667 SYENINRLVPISSFL

-703 YINMYFDSNDTLNQ
+703 YINMYYDSNDTLNK
-717 TNKFI
+717 TNKVI

-731 SGDDIITVNKA
+731 SGGDIITVDKA

-756 SNENPDCNVTIING
+756 SNANPDCNVTIINC

>member
-168 GNSLFESNKHDFYT
+168 GNSLFESNKHSFYT

-204 MYPYSASGFLTM
+204 MYPYTASGFLTM

-221 SIFISS
+221 SIFITS

-306 VKTTIDTLLST
+306 VKTTIDTMLST
-317 NTSIFI
+317 NTNIFI

-332 LSTFAGSGLGSLSN
+332 LSTFAGVGLGSLSN
-346 FTAYNMFFFSS
+346 FTTYNMFFFSS

-403 LSLKSTIVSLP
+403 LSLR
-414 YISTKQLVSTIVSL
+414 STIVSL

-537 QGYIYTSNMNSA
+537 QGYIYTSNMNPA

-563 ISSLTYKSTIDG
+563 ISTLTYISTFDG
-575 LGEIYT
+575 LGEIYIST
-581 TTTNFTIPNCFR
+581 ANSTILACFG
-593 SSIGYDGARDIQNS
+593 SSIGYNGLRGSQNS
-607 RYLENTDNNPYEA
+607 RYLQNVDNNPYDI
-620 YGFVNDIYFSTATL
+620 YGIFNDIYFSTATL

-703 YINMYFDSNDTLNQ
+703 YINMYYDSNDTLNQ

-756 SNENPDCNVTIING
+756 SNENPDCNVTIINC

>member
-84 SMNSSTLLGTTFL
+84 AMNSSTLLGTTFL
-97 NIDVSGAANIS
+97 NIDVSGATTIS

-116 IGFISAHTDSNTNT
+116 TGFISAHTDSNTNT

-168 GNSLFESNKHDFYT
+168 GNSLFESNKHSFYT

-221 SIFISS
+221 SIFITS

-233 IYITKSDFSTG
+233 VYITKSDFSTG

-306 VKTTIDTLLST
+306 VKTTKDTMLST

-332 LSTFAGSGLGSLSN
+332 LSTFADSGLAALSN
-346 FTAYNMFFFSS
+346 FTTYNMFFFSS

-375 SVTTSIN
+375 TVTTSIN

-414 YISTKQLVSTIVSL
+414 YISTKQLLSTIE
-428 PYISTKQL
+428 
-436 LSTVISLNIVSS
+436 SLNIVSS
-448 QSLISTFSLENQID
+448 QLLISTFSLPNQIG

-468 TFTNRFESTV
+468 TFTQNVQSTV

-537 QGYIYTSNMNSA
+537 QGYIYTSNMNPA

-563 ISSLTYKSTIDG
+563 ISTLTYISTFDT
-575 LGEIYT
+575 LGEIYIST
-581 TTTNFTIPNCFR
+581 ANSTILACFG
-593 SSIGYDGARDIQNS
+593 SSIGYNGLRGSQNS
-607 RYLENTDNNPYEA
+607 RYLQNVDNNPYDI
-620 YGFVNDIYFSTATL
+620 YGFFNDIYFSTATL

-667 SYSNINRLVPISSFL
+667 SYENINRLVPISSFL
-682 LYTPDSS
+682 LYTPDIS
-689 PTTFISFTNGTFTE
+689 PTTFVSFTNGTFTE
-703 YINMYFDSNDTLNQ
+703 YINMYYDSNDTLNK
-717 TNKFI
+717 TNKVI

-731 SGDDIITVNKA
+731 SGGDIITVNKA

-756 SNENPDCNVTIING
+756 SNANPDCNVTIINC

>member
-97 NIDVSGAANIS
+97 NIDVSGATTIS

-116 IGFISAHTDSNTNT
+116 TGFISAHTDSNTNT

-168 GNSLFESNKHDFYT
+168 GNSLFESNKHSFYT

-204 MYPYSASGFLTM
+204 MYPYTASGFLTM

-221 SIFISS
+221 SIFITS

-233 IYITKSDFSTG
+233 VYITKSDFSTG

-306 VKTTIDTLLST
+306 VKTTKDTMLST

-346 FTAYNMFFFSS
+346 FTAYNMLFFSS

-375 SVTTSIN
+375 TVTTSIN

-403 LSLKSTIVSLP
+403 LSLR
-414 YISTKQLVSTIVSL
+414 STIVSL

-436 LSTVISLNIVSS
+436 LSTVISLNNVSS
-448 QSLISTFSLENQID
+448 QSLISTFSLANQIG

-468 TFTNRFESTV
+468 TFTQNVQSTV

-537 QGYIYTSNMNSA
+537 QGYIYTSNMNPA

-563 ISSLTYKSTIDG
+563 ISTLTYISTFDG
-575 LGEIYT
+575 LGEIYIT
-581 TTTNFTIPNCFR
+581 TVNSTILACFR
-593 SSIGYDGARDIQNS
+593 SSIGYNGARGIQNS
-607 RYLENTDNNPYEA
+607 RYLQNVDNNPYDI
-620 YGFVNDIYFSTATL
+620 YGFFNDIYFSTATL

-656 FNFETTASSND
+656 FNFETTASSNQ
-667 SYSNINRLVPISSFL
+667 SYANINRLVPISSFL
-682 LYTPDSS
+682 LYTPDNS
-689 PTTFISFTNGTFTE
+689 PTSFISFTNGTFTE
-703 YINMYFDSNDTLNQ
+703 YINMYYDSNDTLNK

-731 SGDDIITVNKA
+731 SGGDIITVNKA
-742 LITLNHRVLFAKYY
+742 LIKLNHRVLFAKYY
-756 SNENPDCNVTIING
+756 SNGNPDCNVTVINC

>member
-116 IGFISAHTDSNTNT
+116 TGFISAHTDSNTNT

-168 GNSLFESNKHDFYT
+168 GNSLFESNKHSFYT

-216 STTIG
+216 STTVG

-306 VKTTIDTLLST
+306 VKTTKDTMLST

-332 LSTFAGSGLGSLSN
+332 LSTFAGVGLGSLSN

-375 SVTTSIN
+375 TVTTSIN

-403 LSLKSTIVSLP
+403 LSLR
-414 YISTKQLVSTIVSL
+414 STIVSL

-436 LSTVISLNIVSS
+436 LSTVISLNNVSS
-448 QSLISTFSLENQID
+448 QSLISTFSLQNQIG

-468 TFTNRFESTV
+468 TFTQNVQSTV

-493 QSTLQS
+493 HSTLQS

-509 IALPSTTKSIIDY
+509 IALPSTTKSIIDF

-537 QGYIYTSNMNSA
+537 QGYIYTSNMNPA

-563 ISSLTYKSTIDG
+563 ISTLTYISTFDT
-575 LGEIYT
+575 LGEIYIST
-581 TTTNFTIPNCFR
+581 ANSTILACFG
-593 SSIGYDGARDIQNS
+593 SSVGYNGLRGSQNS
-607 RYLENTDNNPYEA
+607 RYLQNVDNNPYDI
-620 YGFVNDIYFSTATL
+620 YGIFNDIYFSTATL

-667 SYSNINRLVPISSFL
+667 SYENINRLVPISSFL
-682 LYTPDSS
+682 LYTPQENS
-689 PTTFISFTNGTFTE
+689 PTFISFTNGTFTE
-703 YINMYFDSNDTLNQ
+703 YINMYYDSNDTLNK
-717 TNKFI
+717 TNKVI

-731 SGDDIITVNKA
+731 SGGDIITVNKA

-756 SNENPDCNVTIING
+756 SNANPDCNVTIINC

>member
-116 IGFISAHTDSNTNT
+116 TGFISAHTDSNTNT

-168 GNSLFESNKHDFYT
+168 GNSLFESNKHSFYT

-204 MYPYSASGFLTM
+204 MYPYTASGFLTM

-221 SIFISS
+221 SIFITS

-233 IYITKSDFSTG
+233 VYITKSDFSTG

-306 VKTTIDTLLST
+306 VKTTKDTMLST

-332 LSTFAGSGLGSLSN
+332 LSTFAGVGLGSLSN
-346 FTAYNMFFFSS
+346 FTAYNMLFFSS

-375 SVTTSIN
+375 TVTTSLN

-388 VSTFNQLGSLGYISS
+388 ISTFNQLGSLGYISS
-403 LSLKSTIVSLP
+403 LSLR
-414 YISTKQLVSTIVSL
+414 STIVSL

-436 LSTVISLNIVSS
+436 LSTVISLNNVSS
-448 QSLISTFSLENQID
+448 QSLISTFSLANQIG

-468 TFTNRFESTV
+468 TFTQNVQSTV

-537 QGYIYTSNMNSA
+537 QGYIYTSNMNPA

-563 ISSLTYKSTIDG
+563 ISTLTYISTFDG
-575 LGEIYT
+575 LGEIYIT
-581 TTTNFTIPNCFR
+581 TVNSTILACFR
-593 SSIGYDGARDIQNS
+593 SSIGYNGARGIQNS
-607 RYLENTDNNPYEA
+607 RYLQNVDNNPYDI
-620 YGFVNDIYFSTATL
+620 YGFFNDIYFSTATL

-703 YINMYFDSNDTLNQ
+703 YINMYYDSNDTLNK
-717 TNKFI
+717 TNKVI

-731 SGDDIITVNKA
+731 SGGDIITVNKA
-742 LITLNHRVLFAKYY
+742 LIELNHRVLFAKYY
-756 SNENPDCNVTIING
+756 SNGNPDCNVTVINC

>member
-97 NIDVSGAANIS
+97 NIDVSGATTIS

-116 IGFISAHTDSNTNT
+116 TGFISAHTDSNTNT

-168 GNSLFESNKHDFYT
+168 GNSLFESNKHSFYT

-204 MYPYSASGFLTM
+204 MYPYTASGFLTM

-221 SIFISS
+221 SIFITS

-233 IYITKSDFSTG
+233 VYITKSDFSTG

-306 VKTTIDTLLST
+306 VKTTKDTMLST

-346 FTAYNMFFFSS
+346 FTAYNMLFFSS

-375 SVTTSIN
+375 TVTTSLN

-403 LSLKSTIVSLP
+403 LSLT
-414 YISTKQLVSTIVSL
+414 STIVSL

-436 LSTVISLNIVSS
+436 LSTVISLNNVSS
-448 QSLISTFSLENQID
+448 QSLISTFSLSNQIG

-468 TFTNRFESTV
+468 TFTQNVQSTV

-537 QGYIYTSNMNSA
+537 QGYIYTSNMNPA

-563 ISSLTYKSTIDG
+563 ISTLTYISTFDG
-575 LGEIYT
+575 LGEIYIT
-581 TTTNFTIPNCFR
+581 TVNSTILACFR
-593 SSIGYDGARDIQNS
+593 SSIGYNGARGIQNS
-607 RYLENTDNNPYEA
+607 RYLQNVDNNPYDI
-620 YGFVNDIYFSTATL
+620 YGFFNDIYFSTATL

-703 YINMYFDSNDTLNQ
+703 YINMYYDSNDTLNK

-731 SGDDIITVNKA
+731 SGGDIITVNKA

-756 SNENPDCNVTIING
+756 SNGNPDCNVTVINC

>member
-84 SMNSSTLLGTTFL
+84 AMNSSTLYGTTFL

-116 IGFISAHTDSNTNT
+116 TGFISAHTDSNTNT

-168 GNSLFESNKHDFYT
+168 GNSLFESNKHNFYT

-204 MYPYSASGFLTM
+204 MYPYTASGFLTM

-221 SIFISS
+221 SIFITS

-233 IYITKSDFSTG
+233 VYITKSDFSTG

-306 VKTTIDTLLST
+306 VKTTKDTMLST

-332 LSTFAGSGLGSLSN
+332 LSTFADSGLAALSN
-346 FTAYNMFFFSS
+346 FTTYNMFFFSS

-375 SVTTSIN
+375 TVTTSIN

-403 LSLKSTIVSLP
+403 LSLR
-414 YISTKQLVSTIVSL
+414 STIVSL

-436 LSTVISLNIVSS
+436 LSTVISLNNVSS
-448 QSLISTFSLENQID
+448 QSLISTFSLENQIG

-468 TFTNRFESTV
+468 TFTQNVQSTV

-537 QGYIYTSNMNSA
+537 QGYIYTSNMNPA

-563 ISSLTYKSTIDG
+563 ISSLTYISTFDT
-575 LGEIYT
+575 LGEIYIST
-581 TTTNFTIPNCFR
+581 ANSTILACFG
-593 SSIGYDGARDIQNS
+593 SSIGYNGARGNQNS
-607 RYLENTDNNPYEA
+607 RYLQNVDNNPYDI
-620 YGFVNDIYFSTATL
+620 YGIFNDIYFSTATL

-682 LYTPDSS
+682 LYTPDSN

-703 YINMYFDSNDTLNQ
+703 YINMYYDSNDTLNK
-717 TNKFI
+717 TNKVI

-731 SGDDIITVNKA
+731 SGGDIITVNKA

-756 SNENPDCNVTIING
+756 SNANPDCNVTIINC

>member
-116 IGFISAHTDSNTNT
+116 TGFISAHTDSNTNT

-168 GNSLFESNKHDFYT
+168 GNSLFESNKHNFYT

-204 MYPYSASGFLTM
+204 MYPYTASGFLTM

-221 SIFISS
+221 SIFITS

-233 IYITKSDFSTG
+233 VYITKSDFSTG

-346 FTAYNMFFFSS
+346 FTAYNMLFFSS

-375 SVTTSIN
+375 TVTTSIN

-403 LSLKSTIVSLP
+403 LSLR
-414 YISTKQLVSTIVSL
+414 STIVSL

-436 LSTVISLNIVSS
+436 LSTVISLNNVSS
-448 QSLISTFSLENQID
+448 QSLISTFSLANQIG

-468 TFTNRFESTV
+468 TFTQNVQSTV

-537 QGYIYTSNMNSA
+537 QGYIYTSNMNPA

-563 ISSLTYKSTIDG
+563 ISTLTYISTFDG
-575 LGEIYT
+575 LGEIYIT
-581 TTTNFTIPNCFR
+581 TVNSTILACFR
-593 SSIGYDGARDIQNS
+593 SSIGYNGARGIQNS
-607 RYLENTDNNPYEA
+607 RYLQNVDNNPYDI
-620 YGFVNDIYFSTATL
+620 YGFFNDIYFSTATL

-703 YINMYFDSNDTLNQ
+703 YINMYYDSNDTLNK

-731 SGDDIITVNKA
+731 SGGDIITVNKA

-756 SNENPDCNVTIING
+756 SNGNPDCNVTIINS

>member
-97 NIDVSGAANIS
+97 NIDVSGATTIS

-116 IGFISAHTDSNTNT
+116 TGFISAHTDSNTNT
-130 IFLSSSKTA
+130 IFLSSLKTA

-168 GNSLFESNKHDFYT
+168 GNSLFESNKHSFYT

-204 MYPYSASGFLTM
+204 MYPYTASGFLTM

-221 SIFISS
+221 SIFITS

-233 IYITKSDFSTG
+233 VYITKSDFSTG

-306 VKTTIDTLLST
+306 VKTTKDTMLST

-332 LSTFAGSGLGSLSN
+332 LSTFAGVGLGSLSN
-346 FTAYNMFFFSS
+346 FTAYNMLFFSS

-375 SVTTSIN
+375 TVTTSLN

-403 LSLKSTIVSLP
+403 LSLR
-414 YISTKQLVSTIVSL
+414 STIVSL

-436 LSTVISLNIVSS
+436 LSTVISLNNVSS
-448 QSLISTFSLENQID
+448 QSLISTFSLSNQIG

-468 TFTNRFESTV
+468 TFIQNVQSTV

-537 QGYIYTSNMNSA
+537 QGYIYTSNMNPA

-563 ISSLTYKSTIDG
+563 ISTLTYISTFDG
-575 LGEIYT
+575 LGEIYIT
-581 TTTNFTIPNCFR
+581 TVNSTILACFR
-593 SSIGYDGARDIQNS
+593 SSIGYNGARGIQNS
-607 RYLENTDNNPYEA
+607 RYLQNVDNNPYDI
-620 YGFVNDIYFSTATL
+620 YGFFNDIYFSTATL

-703 YINMYFDSNDTLNQ
+703 YINMYYDSNDTLNK

-731 SGDDIITVNKA
+731 SGGDIITVNKA
-742 LITLNHRVLFAKYY
+742 LIELNHRVLFAKYY
-756 SNENPDCNVTIING
+756 SNGNPDCNVTVINC

>member
-97 NIDVSGAANIS
+97 NIDVSGATTIS

-116 IGFISAHTDSNTNT
+116 TGFISAHTDSNTNT

-168 GNSLFESNKHDFYT
+168 GNSLFESNKHSFYT

-204 MYPYSASGFLTM
+204 MYPYTASGFLTM

-221 SIFISS
+221 SIFITS

-233 IYITKSDFSTG
+233 VYITKSDFSTG

-306 VKTTIDTLLST
+306 VKTTKDTMLST

-332 LSTFAGSGLGSLSN
+332 LSTFAGVGLGSLSN
-346 FTAYNMFFFSS
+346 FTAYNMLFFSS

-375 SVTTSIN
+375 TVTTSLN

-388 VSTFNQLGSLGYISS
+388 ISTFNQLGSLGYISS
-403 LSLKSTIVSLP
+403 LSLR
-414 YISTKQLVSTIVSL
+414 STIVSL

-436 LSTVISLNIVSS
+436 LSTVISLNNVSS
-448 QSLISTFSLENQID
+448 QSLISTFSLANQIG

-468 TFTNRFESTV
+468 TFTQNVQSTV

-537 QGYIYTSNMNSA
+537 QGYIYTSNMNPA

-563 ISSLTYKSTIDG
+563 ISTLTYISTFDG
-575 LGEIYT
+575 LGEIYIT
-581 TTTNFTIPNCFR
+581 TVNSTILACFR
-593 SSIGYDGARDIQNS
+593 SSIGYNGARGIQNS
-607 RYLENTDNNPYEA
+607 RYLQNVDNNPYDI
-620 YGFVNDIYFSTATL
+620 YGFFNDIYFSTATL

-703 YINMYFDSNDTLNQ
+703 YINMYYDSNDTLNK

-731 SGDDIITVNKA
+731 SGGDIITVNKA
-742 LITLNHRVLFAKYY
+742 LIKLNHRVLFAKYY
-756 SNENPDCNVTIING
+756 SNGNPDCNVTVINC

>member
-84 SMNSSTLLGTTFL
+84 AMNSSTLYGTTFL

-116 IGFISAHTDSNTNT
+116 TGFISAHTDSNTNT

-168 GNSLFESNKHDFYT
+168 GNSLFESNKHSFYT

-204 MYPYSASGFLTM
+204 MYPYTASGFLTM

-221 SIFISS
+221 SIFITS

-233 IYITKSDFSTG
+233 VYITKSDFSTG

-306 VKTTIDTLLST
+306 VKTTKDTMLST

-346 FTAYNMFFFSS
+346 FTAYNMLFFSS

-375 SVTTSIN
+375 TVTTSLN

-403 LSLKSTIVSLP
+403 LSLR
-414 YISTKQLVSTIVSL
+414 STIVSL

-436 LSTVISLNIVSS
+436 LSTVISLNNVSS
-448 QSLISTFSLENQID
+448 QSLISTFSLENQIG

-468 TFTNRFESTV
+468 TFTQNVQSTV

-537 QGYIYTSNMNSA
+537 QGYIYTSNMNPA

-563 ISSLTYKSTIDG
+563 ISTLTYISTFDTLGKIYISTANSTI
-575 LGEIYT
+575 LA
-581 TTTNFTIPNCFR
+581 CFG
-593 SSIGYDGARDIQNS
+593 SSIGYNGARGIQNS
-607 RYLENTDNNPYEA
+607 RYLQNVDNNPYDI
-620 YGFVNDIYFSTATL
+620 YGFFNDIYFSTATL

-703 YINMYFDSNDTLNQ
+703 YINMYYDSNDTLNK

-731 SGDDIITVNKA
+731 SGGDIITVNKA

-756 SNENPDCNVTIING
+756 SNGNPDCNVTIINC